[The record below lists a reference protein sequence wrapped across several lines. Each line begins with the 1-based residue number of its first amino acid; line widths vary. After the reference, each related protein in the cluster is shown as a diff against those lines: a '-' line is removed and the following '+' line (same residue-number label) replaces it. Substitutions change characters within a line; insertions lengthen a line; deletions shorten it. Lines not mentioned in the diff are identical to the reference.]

1 MGSRTTPK
9 SSFDPALT
17 EKLETWIGSATFMS
31 IGLASPRH
39 CGRWLRLRSSR
50 RAQFDRPPR
59 FQTFPNPFPNNATT
73 HPEQNQAFE
82 GKHEAS
88 QDPRSYLLQT
98 GNSFYSLITFNP
110 IIYSH
115 PVVGILTTNH
125 AEPILLVNTFHKEK
139 AESTPGH
146 RVFASGLVLILREIL
161 GKPRRPG
168 GTKHRHRGVVRLQRI
183 YPDASFSYVSK
194 LIQERW
200 SIKAKD
206 RITNARIAAELCNAG
221 RAAVE
226 ISLINAGTE
235 QDAVRAAWT
244 AMYNLWAMVYPSHGI
259 NEFGSLEGSDFYA
272 FKPWVLAGRRT

>member
-1 MGSRTTPK
+1 MPPPTLNRIKRLKASTKLRRIDVLIC
-9 SSFDPALT
+9 F
-17 EKLETWIGSATFMS
+17 KLE
-31 IGLASPRH
+31 
-39 CGRWLRLRSSR
+39 
-50 RAQFDRPPR
+50 
-59 FQTFPNPFPNNATT
+59 
-73 HPEQNQAFE
+73 
-82 GKHEAS
+82 
-88 QDPRSYLLQT
+88 
-98 GNSFYSLITFNP
+98 NSFYSLITFNP

-125 AEPILLVNTFHKEK
+125 AEPILLVNTFHKKK

-194 LIQERW
+194 LIQEHW

-221 RAAVE
+221 RAAAE
-226 ISLINAGTE
+226 ISLIDTGTE
-235 QDAVRAAWT
+235 QDVVRAAWT
-244 AMYNLWAMVYPSHGI
+244 AIYNLWAMEYSSHGI
-259 NEFGSLEGSDFYA
+259 NEFGSLEGGDFYA